1 MEIWAG
7 GPNEDQD
14 GEAEAVK
21 EQLLEPG
28 NPQEQVPKVRNPDK
42 EVQTSILSF
51 SKKINLSPDFK
62 NFPILSKIAGIA
74 ISGIAAP
81 YCI

>member
-1 MEIWAG
+1 MEIGAG

-14 GEAEAVK
+14 GKAEAAE

-51 SKKINLSPDFK
+51 SKKNKFK
-62 NFPILSKIAGIA
+62 PRFQEFSHFVQNCRNCHLRNCRP
-74 ISGIAAP
+74 
-81 YCI
+81 

>member
-1 MEIWAG
+1 MEIGAG

-14 GEAEAVK
+14 GEAEAAE

-42 EVQTSILSF
+42 EVRTSILSF
-51 SKKINLSPDFK
+51 FQKKNKF
-62 NFPILSKIAGIA
+62 
-74 ISGIAAP
+74 
-81 YCI
+81 

>member
-1 MEIWAG
+1 MEIGAG

-14 GEAEAVK
+14 GEAEAAE

-51 SKKINLSPDFK
+51 FKKK
-62 NFPILSKIAGIA
+62 NKF
-74 ISGIAAP
+74 
-81 YCI
+81 